1 MRVGTLIKHRTQEKE
16 IRLSKELVM
25 TKAAW
30 EARGGIYHDTVGRAT
45 KNGWYT
51 VRVCERMGLPATD
64 EEFQNCKD
72 FAMFAACYAENF
84 IVEDGKQKVP
94 CLPVFYRDKKDI
106 WVRLRVREPDGTW
119 SEPCD
124 CTSLETAEF
133 LLKTQPAKYKWGGY
147 FKVNN

>member
-51 VRVCERMGLPATD
+51 VRVCEQMGLPALMRNFRTVRIL
-64 EEFQNCKD
+64 QCLLL
-72 FAMFAACYAENF
+72 AM
-84 IVEDGKQKVP
+84 QK
-94 CLPVFYRDKKDI
+94 I
-106 WVRLRVREPDGTW
+106 
-119 SEPCD
+119 
-124 CTSLETAEF
+124 
-133 LLKTQPAKYKWGGY
+133 LL
-147 FKVNN
+147 